1 MYSGAMADYSKWAEK
16 HLSVASLLLDP
27 QNPRIPPSEVERD
40 QRALVEELIEHDD
53 ALDLAKDIADDGYS
67 PVELLI
73 AVVDDGKT
81 YVLEGN
87 RRLAALKVLLT
98 PELAPASM
106 LKKVKLLSQ
115 RADGTAISK
124 VRVLI
129 APSRT
134 AAAPL
139 IMKRHTRDQIK
150 GWKPVMQARFY
161 RRLADEGMT
170 AADLAAQYGGTPGE
184 VAGFLRL
191 DAAYTLACMMNLPD
205 DVRTAVHN
213 PRDFN
218 ASAFQ
223 RILDVPKAR
232 DRLGIEFDEDGRI
245 AGKVAKDAFEKG
257 FSRILSDIARGN
269 KNTRSLNKAED
280 IENYIDEIKD
290 DLPDKRQKGSFI
302 PADFAK
308 PTSGATLAKSPPPRK
323 KVAQKPQRSKS
334 VIPRGVKCELK
345 SVRIKDIFN
354 ELRDLDVET
363 KVNASAVLFRILLE
377 LCVGH
382 YLDKTKLI
390 QPLLDKAKKDRRP
403 NDWYPPFR
411 YLLDAILQD
420 TTIDIHPLA
429 RKRLNKFVSDD
440 KSPLSVDGLD
450 SYVHNKFSPP
460 SARDLRSYWE
470 TFEDLFKVI
479 LVEQP
484 ASPKSGAAK

>member
-1 MYSGAMADYSKWAEK
+1 MADYSKWAEK
-16 HLSVASLLLDP
+16 NLSVASLLLDP
-27 QNPRIPPSEVERD
+27 QNPRIPPSETERD
-40 QRALVEELIEHDD
+40 QRALIEELIEHDD

-67 PVELLI
+67 PVESLI
-73 AVVDDGKT
+73 AVVEDGKT

-98 PELAPASM
+98 PELAPASV
-106 LKKVKLLSQ
+106 LKKVKGLSQ
-115 RADGTAISK
+115 RADGAAIGK
-124 VRVLI
+124 VRVLV

-134 AAAPL
+134 AAARL
-139 IMKRHTRDQIK
+139 IMQRHTRDQIK

-161 RRLADEGMT
+161 RRLADEGMS
-170 AADLAAQYGGTPGE
+170 AAELAAQYGGTPGE

-191 DAAYTLACMMNLPD
+191 EAAYALACMLQLPD
-205 DVRTAVHN
+205 DVRAAVHN

-232 DRLGIEFDEDGRI
+232 DRLGIEFDVDGKI
-245 AGKVAKDAFEKG
+245 TGKVAKDAFEKG

-269 KNTRSLNKAED
+269 KNTRTLNKAED
-280 IENYIDEIKD
+280 IEKYIDEIEE
-290 DLPDKRQKGSFI
+290 DLPDKKQKGSFV
-302 PADFAK
+302 PADFAT
-308 PTSGATLAKSPPPRK
+308 PAPGAAPAKAPPPK
-323 KVAQKPQRSKS
+323 KKPAPKPSRLSRS

-345 SVRIKDIFN
+345 SMRIREIFD
-354 ELRDLDVET
+354 ELRDLDVERQ
-363 KVNASAVLFRILLE
+363 VNASAVLFRILLE

-390 QPLLDKAKKDRRP
+390 QPLLDKAKKEKKP
-403 NDWYPPFR
+403 NDWYPPLR
-411 YLLDAILQD
+411 HLLDAILKD
-420 TTIDIHPLA
+420 TSIQIHPLA

-460 SARDLRSYWE
+460 SAKDLRNYWE

-484 ASPKSGAAK
+484 ATPKTGPAK

>member
-1 MYSGAMADYSKWAEK
+1 MADYSKWVEK
-16 HLSVASLLLDP
+16 NLSVASLLLDP

-40 QRALVEELIEHDD
+40 QRALIEELIEHDD
-53 ALDLAKDIADDGYS
+53 ALDLAKDVADDGYS
-67 PVELLI
+67 PVESLI
-73 AVVDDGKT
+73 AVVEEGKT

-98 PELAPASM
+98 PELAAPST
-106 LKKVKLLSQ
+106 LRKVKALSQ
-115 RADGTAISK
+115 RADAAAISK
-124 VRVLI
+124 VRVLV
-129 APSRT
+129 APSRL

-161 RRLADEGMT
+161 RRLADNGMS

-184 VAGFLRL
+184 VAGFL
-191 DAAYTLACMMNLPD
+191 
-205 DVRTAVHN
+205 
-213 PRDFN
+213 RDFN

-280 IENYIDEIKD
+280 IEKYIEEIKD
-290 DLPDKRQKGSFI
+290 DLPDKKQKGSFV

-308 PTSGATLAKSPPPRK
+308 PTSAAAPVKSPSPRK
-323 KVAQKPQRSKS
+323 KAAQKLQRSRS
-334 VIPRGVKCELK
+334 VIPRGVKCDLK
-345 SVRIKDIFN
+345 SERINDIFD

-382 YLDKTKLI
+382 YLDRTKLI
-390 QPLLDKAKKDRRP
+390 QPLLDKAKKDKRP
-403 NDWYPPFR
+403 NDWYPPLR
-411 YLLDAILQD
+411 HLLDAILKE
-420 TTIDIHPLA
+420 TSIEIHPLA

-450 SYVHNKFSPP
+450 SYLHNKFSPP
-460 SARDLRSYWE
+460 SAKDLRSYWE
-470 TFEDLFKVI
+470 TFDDLFKVI

-484 ASPKSGAAK
+484 PPPKGGTPK